1 MYNIMDYG
9 AMGDGAAND
18 APAIQKAVDE
28 CSQAG
33 GGVVLFP
40 GGSESFCRGLWMGH
54 ER

>member
-33 GGVVLFP
+33 GGVVYFREEEFTDP
-40 GGSESFCRGLWMGH
+40 AVSC
-54 ER
+54 